1 MAICKYKYLII
12 KYIPTAIVGSVSLHG
27 GTFKIQDSQNI
38 YSCDFE
44 RFGDCPLATFL
55 NRKKHYIFIEFLV
68 K

>member
-12 KYIPTAIVGSVSLHG
+12 KYIPTAIVGIVSLHG

-38 YSCDFE
+38 YSCDSE
-44 RFGDCPLATFL
+44 RFVDCPQAVFF
-55 NRKKHYIFIEFLV
+55 NRKIHNIFLEFLV

>member
-1 MAICKYKYLII
+1 MAICKYKSLII
-12 KYIPTAIVGSVSLHG
+12 KYIATEIVGVVSLFG